1 MTHSTTW
8 VTLEFI
14 TLSEVSQTQKDKYC
28 MIHLHEVSRVIS
40 FIERTVAA
48 RDGGGFNRELLLNG
62 CRVSIWEDE
71 RNSRWTVVTTAR
83 RYE

>member
-8 VTLEFI
+8 VTPEYI

-28 MIHLHEVSRVIS
+28 MIHLHEVPRVIS

-48 RDGGGFNRELLLNG
+48 RDGGGVNRELLLNG

-71 RNSRWTVVTTAR
+71 RNSRWTVVMTAR